1 VSDTADRKEEK
12 MAEVTK
18 PEDDVVVNHASGRML
33 SSSATQ
39 IRVREHPAIVSDEP
53 AARGG
58 ENRGPS
64 PLEFVLVALC
74 ACTNVSTAR
83 MAAKIRFRYEDLES
97 DADGT
102 LDTRGRRGLADVP
115 VHYGSVRLRVR
126 IRTDETDARLD
137 RLASLVARYCP
148 VDSLIRA
155 AVPDYEVSWER
166 ME

>member
-1 VSDTADRKEEK
+1 MSDTEDRKDEE

-39 IRVREHPAIVSDEP
+39 IRVRDHPAIVSDEP
-53 AARGG
+53 VARGG

-64 PLEFVLVALC
+64 PLELV
-74 ACTNVSTAR
+74 S
-83 MAAKIRFRYEDLES
+83 
-97 DADGT
+97 
-102 LDTRGRRGLADVP
+102 RGRRGLTDVP
-115 VHYGSVRLRVR
+115 VHYRSVRLRVR

-155 AVPDYEVSWER
+155 AADYEVSWKR